1 MSEQD
6 PKAVAQSQGTRV
18 WNQWDDE
25 TAKEIADVAAEQ
37 AEAEGDDA
45 RLAEIRALSP
55 DDNPD
60 VAEHVEDLDH
70 ADPHVARTTL
80 NDPPVVETVDAPP
93 APKPKTKRSTP
104 KK

>member
-25 TAKEIADVAAEQ
+25 TAKEIAEY
-37 AEAEGDDA
+37 
-45 RLAEIRALSP
+45 S
-55 DDNPD
+55 
-60 VAEHVEDLDH
+60 EDLDH

-80 NDPPVVETVDAPP
+80 NDPPVVETVDTPP
-93 APKPKTKRSTP
+93 APKPKRQSKP
-104 KK
+104 KNK